1 MRKVCLELFR
11 CIYLISFVK
20 IAYFLF
26 QAPMQTIQVQFPSRR
41 LLIFRITGNR
51 LLDGDEAIRRNPGGC
66 TARSRTLSM
75 ANCISEN
82 CQQLRFTKTQIC
94 SHTCRVRS
102 RGTRSPNDTQLIVG
116 VVVVR
121 FQDQIIRTGKSR
133 VEGTSTKSFD
143 ICTTLC
149 SILGTSTRG
158 S

>member
-1 MRKVCLELFR
+1 MRLFEEILEGVQRDPEHF
-11 CIYLISFVK
+11 
-20 IAYFLF
+20 
-26 QAPMQTIQVQFPSRR
+26 PWQTASQ
-41 LLIFRITGNR
+41 RIVNNSDS
-51 LLDGDEAIRRNPGGC
+51 LKLKYA
-66 TARSRTLSM
+66 RTL
-75 ANCISEN
+75 AAFGVEVLDPNA
-82 CQQLRFTKTQIC
+82 
-94 SHTCRVRS
+94 
-102 RGTRSPNDTQLIVG
+102 NDTQLIVG